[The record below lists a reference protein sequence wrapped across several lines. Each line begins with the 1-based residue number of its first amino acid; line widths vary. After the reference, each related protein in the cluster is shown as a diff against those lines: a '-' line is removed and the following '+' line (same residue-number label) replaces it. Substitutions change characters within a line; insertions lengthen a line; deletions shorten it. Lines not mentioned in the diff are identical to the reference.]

1 MAILTK
7 PLGTLLGFFYPNM
20 LIDVAHAYKKS
31 EQLYK
36 GTWNITLIFQGR
48 IQLAHPKAEGEKTK
62 SSKCS
67 KQLWSRQLSFYKF
80 FSTAILMKLQE
91 SK

>member
-1 MAILTK
+1 MENLYSLTAHVDGH
-7 PLGTLLGFFYPNM
+7 PNWTTYTGTLLGFFYPKL

-48 IQLAHPKAEGEKTK
+48 IQLAHPKAEGGKTE
-62 SSKCS
+62 SNKCS
-67 KQLWSRQLSFYKF
+67 KQLWSRQLSF
-80 FSTAILMKLQE
+80 
-91 SK
+91 